1 MGKMTEKK
9 LKKYLTY
16 NDLAV
21 LMDVNVRSLYNAT
34 RREGFPQ
41 KRKDGKYDVLA
52 VCKYFISNL
61 GKSSTLKEA
70 AQRILARYEKE
81 GKNTKDTVHVVS
93 TQGESHS
100 LPVGIPSETEEKEP
114 EAPVPIAEN
123 PELSNLPDETLEL
136 FGPIVNKFRMAVAY
150 LGDEFWRSVTNQEF
164 EYATLVMKQWGVAL
178 EQLRKAEDSV
188 LDIGL
193 KRGDMLPKDDV
204 IQAFVAMASNVKTK
218 LNIVASKLAHEL
230 ASETSAKKIK
240 EVMLDE
246 FTEILDNLSRNPFGI
261 E

>member
-1 MGKMTEKK
+1 MTEKK

-41 KRKDGKYDVLA
+41 KRKDGKYDVVS

-61 GKSSTLKEA
+61 GKSSTLKDA
-70 AQRILARYEKE
+70 AQRILARYERE
-81 GKNTKDTVHVVS
+81 GKVEKDTVHIQSTPNEPDVVVVPPPANEPDIIA
-93 TQGESHS
+93 TDMPGFVPENPGFDN
-100 LPVGIPSETEEKEP
+100 LPSETR
-114 EAPVPIAEN
+114 
-123 PELSNLPDETLEL
+123 EL
-136 FGPIVNKFRMAVAY
+136 FGPIVSKFRMAVAY
-150 LGDEFWRSVTNQEF
+150 LGDEFWRSVTSQEF
-164 EYATLVMKQWGVAL
+164 EYATLVMKQWGIAL

-193 KRGDMLPKDDV
+193 KRGDMLPKDEV
-204 IQAFVAMASNVKTK
+204 VQAFVAMASNVKTK

-230 ASETSAKKIK
+230 VTETSAKKIK

-246 FTEILDNLSRNPFGI
+246 FTEILDNLSRNPFGV